1 MKYCLI
7 FIVFFCSACNIILF
21 DNISDD
27 TIELETPVDGVSV
40 TSNRI
45 EFFWEDLRGADS
57 YRFQLITPSFDK
69 GVEILQDTIIET
81 TSFELVLPSV
91 AQYQWRVCG
100 VNEQFRTKYSIRTLT
115 LINPSE

>member
-7 FIVFFCSACNIILF
+7 FIVFFCSACNVIIF

-27 TIELETPVDGVSV
+27 SIELDMPVDGVSV

-45 EFFWEDLRGADS
+45 EFSWEDLRGADS
-57 YRFQLITPSFDK
+57 YRFQLISPSFDK
-69 GVEILQDTIIET
+69 GVEILQDTIIENT
-81 TSFELVLPSV
+81 NIELVLPSA
-91 AQYQWRVCG
+91 AQYQWRVRG
-100 VNEQFRTKYSIRTLT
+100 INEEYRTKYSVRTLT